1 MCQAL
6 RLVLKSL
13 KMEKKR
19 IFIYRVYENFYV
31 CKTYVCV
38 CVCKEDTLGFNFLL
52 MLLEV
57 LSKEK
62 L

>member
-1 MCQAL
+1 MKTSMCV
-6 RLVLKSL
+6 RH
-13 KMEKKR
+13 M
-19 IFIYRVYENFYV
+19 
-31 CKTYVCV
+31 CVCV

-52 MLLEV
+52 MVLEV